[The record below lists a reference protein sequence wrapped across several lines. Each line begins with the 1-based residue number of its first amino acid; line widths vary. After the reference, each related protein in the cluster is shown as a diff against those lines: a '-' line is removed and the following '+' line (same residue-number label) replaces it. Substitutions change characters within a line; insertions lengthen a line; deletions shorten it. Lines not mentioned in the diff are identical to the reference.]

1 MSGSKGTRSV
11 ISGNSSGSAGFG
23 SAHNSNYNNNKLLLS
38 NPKTL
43 LKITTSKPTDNSKDI
58 H

>member
-1 MSGSKGTRSV
+1 MSGSKGTKSV

-23 SAHNSNYNNNKLLLS
+23 SAHNSNYNNSKLLLS

-43 LKITTSKPTDNSKDI
+43 LKITTSKPTEYSKDL